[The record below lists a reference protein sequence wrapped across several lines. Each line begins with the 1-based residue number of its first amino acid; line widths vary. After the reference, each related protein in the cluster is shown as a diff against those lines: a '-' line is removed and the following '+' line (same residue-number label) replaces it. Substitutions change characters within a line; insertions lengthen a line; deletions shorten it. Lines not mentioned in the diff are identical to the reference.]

1 VSESVHPRAD
11 EIDSLSTLQFVE
23 LMHAEDARA
32 LEAIDSQL
40 GEIARAIDG
49 VAERLRSG
57 GRLHYFGAGTS
68 GRIAAL
74 DAAECPAT
82 FGIAADLVQAHEGG
96 DDEQEDDGDRGRDH
110 AQRSGVGAGD
120 VALGISASGTT
131 AYVLSAIATA
141 KAAGAMVVALTC
153 TPGSPLGQA
162 ADITV
167 EIETGPEVI
176 AGSTRL
182 KAGTVQKV
190 TLNMISTGIFTQL
203 GHTYRGRMV
212 NVVVTNEKRRA
223 RAARLVAELGRTSV
237 EVAAQA
243 LTDVGGNTKA
253 AILMLRR
260 GMSAQE
266 AKERLDAAGGNLNA
280 TLTEAPRP

>member
-1 VSESVHPRAD
+1 MSESVHPRAD
-11 EIDSLSTLQFVE
+11 ELESLTTLELVE
-23 LMHAEDARA
+23 LMHAEELRA
-32 LEAIDSQL
+32 HEAIHPQL
-40 GEIARAIDG
+40 GEIARAIE
-49 VAERLRSG
+49 VIVERLRSG

-96 DDEQEDDGDRGRDH
+96 DDEQEDERHRGRDH
-110 AQRSGVGAGD
+110 AQRSGVGSGD

-131 AYVLSAIATA
+131 AYVLSAIDAA
-141 KAAGAMVVALTC
+141 KAVGAVVVALTC

-162 ADITV
+162 ADIAI

-190 TLNMISTGIFTQL
+190 TLNMISTGTFTRL

-212 NVVVTNEKRRA
+212 NVVATNDKRRT
-223 RAARLVAELGRTSV
+223 RDARLVAELGGTSM
-237 EVAAQA
+237 EGAARA
-243 LTDVGGNTKA
+243 LSDARGNTKA

-260 GMSAQE
+260 GVSAQE
-266 AKERLDAAGGNLNA
+266 AEELLSAAGGNLNA
-280 TLTEAPRP
+280 TLTEARRP

>member
-1 VSESVHPRAD
+1 MSESVHPRAD
-11 EIDSLSTLQFVE
+11 EIDSLTTLQLVE

-49 VAERLRSG
+49 VAGRLRSG

-110 AQRSGVGAGD
+110 AKRSGVGAGD

-131 AYVLSAIATA
+131 AYVLSAIAAA

-162 ADITV
+162 ADIAV

-243 LTDVGGNTKA
+243 LTDAGGNTKA

-280 TLTEAPRP
+280 TLTEARRP

>member
-1 VSESVHPRAD
+1 MSESVHPRAD
-11 EIDSLSTLQFVE
+11 EIDSLTTRDLVE

-32 LEAIDSQL
+32 LDAIDSQL
-40 GEIARAIDG
+40 GGITHAVDG
-49 VAERLRSG
+49 IAERLRAG
-57 GRLHYFGAGTS
+57 GHLHYFGAGTS

-82 FGIAADLVQAHEGG
+82 FGITPDLVQAHEGG
-96 DDEQEDDGDRGRDH
+96 DDEQEDDEHRGRDH
-110 AQRSGVGAGD
+110 AQRSGIRAGD

-131 AYVLSAIATA
+131 PYVLSAIAAA

-153 TPGSPLGQA
+153 TPGSPLGQT
-162 ADITV
+162 ADVAI

-190 TLNMISTGIFTQL
+190 TLNMISTGVFTRL

-212 NVVVTNEKRRA
+212 NVVVTNDKRRA

-243 LTDVGGNTKA
+243 LNDAEGSAKA

-260 GMSAQE
+260 GLSARE
-266 AKERLDAAGGNLNA
+266 AKERLSAAGGNLKE
-280 TLTEAPRP
+280 TLTEVRRP

>member
-1 VSESVHPRAD
+1 MSESVHPRAD
-11 EIDSLSTLQFVE
+11 ELDSLTTQELVE

-32 LEAIDSQL
+32 LEAIDPQL
-40 GEIARAIDG
+40 SEIASAIDAIAG
-49 VAERLRSG
+49 RLHAG

-74 DAAECPAT
+74 DAGELSAT

-96 DDEQEDDGDRGRDH
+96 DDEQEDDEHRGRDH

-131 AYVLSAIATA
+131 PYVLSAIGAA
-141 KAAGAMVVALTC
+141 KAAGAMVVVVTC

-162 ADITV
+162 ADIAI

-190 TLNMISTGIFTQL
+190 TLNMISTGTFVRL
-203 GHTYRGRMV
+203 GLTFRGRMV
-212 NVVVTNEKRRA
+212 NVVVTNDKRRA
-223 RAARLVAELGRTSV
+223 RAERLVADLGATSIEL
-237 EVAAQA
+237 AARA
-243 LTDVGGNTKA
+243 LRDARGDAKA
-253 AILMLRR
+253 AILMVRL
-260 GMSAQE
+260 GVSAQQAE
-266 AKERLDAAGGNLNA
+266 DLLSATGGNLDA
-280 TLTEAPRP
+280 TTSGAQRP

>member
-1 VSESVHPRAD
+1 MSESVHPRAD
-11 EIDSLSTLQFVE
+11 EIDSLTTLGLVK

-32 LEAIDSQL
+32 LEAIDPQL

-49 VAERLRSG
+49 IAERLRAG

-82 FGIAADLVQAHEGG
+82 FGIPPDIVQAHEGG
-96 DDEQEDDGDRGRDH
+96 DDEQEDDEHRGRDH
-110 AQRSGVGAGD
+110 ARRSGIRAGD

-131 AYVLSAIATA
+131 PYVLSAIAA
-141 KAAGAMVVALTC
+141 VKAAGAMVVSLTC

-162 ADITV
+162 ADVAI

-190 TLNMISTGIFTQL
+190 TLNMLSTGVFTRL

-212 NVVVTNEKRRA
+212 NVVATNDKRRA
-223 RAARLVAELGRTSV
+223 RVARLVAELGRTSV

-243 LTDVGGNTKA
+243 LSEAGGSAKT

-260 GMSAQE
+260 GLSAKE
-266 AKERLDAAGGNLNA
+266 AKERLSAAGGNLSE
-280 TLTEAPRP
+280 TLTEVHRP

>member
-1 VSESVHPRAD
+1 MSESVHPRAD
-11 EIDSLSTLQFVE
+11 EIDSLTTRELVE

-32 LEAIDSQL
+32 LEAIDPQL
-40 GEIARAIDG
+40 ADIARAVDSI
-49 VAERLRSG
+49 AEHLRTG
-57 GRLHYFGAGTS
+57 GHLHYFGAGTS

-82 FGIAADLVQAHEGG
+82 FGIPPDLVQAHEGG
-96 DDEQEDDGDRGRDH
+96 DDEQEDDEHRGRDH
-110 AQRSGVGAGD
+110 AQRSGIRAGD

-131 AYVLSAIATA
+131 AYVLSAIAAA

-153 TPGSPLGQA
+153 TPGSPLGEA
-162 ADITV
+162 ADVAI

-190 TLNMISTGIFTQL
+190 TLNMISTGVFTRL

-212 NVVVTNEKRRA
+212 NVVVTNDKRRA
-223 RAARLVAELGRTSV
+223 RAARLVAELGRSSV

-243 LTDVGGNTKA
+243 LNDAEGSAKA

-260 GMSAQE
+260 GLSARE
-266 AKERLDAAGGNLNA
+266 AKERLSAAEGNLNE
-280 TLTEAPRP
+280 TLTEVRRP

>member
-1 VSESVHPRAD
+1 MSESVHPRAD
-11 EIDSLSTLQFVE
+11 EIDSLTTLQLVE

-40 GEIARAIDG
+40 GLIARAIDG
-49 VAERLRSG
+49 IAERLRSG

-82 FGIAADLVQAHEGG
+82 FGIPADLVQAHEGG
-96 DDEQEDDGDRGRDH
+96 DDEQEDDEHRGRDH
-110 AQRSGVGAGD
+110 AIRSGVGAGD

-131 AYVLSAIATA
+131 AYVLSAIGAA
-141 KAAGAMVVALTC
+141 KAAGAMVVVLTC

-162 ADITV
+162 ADIAI

-190 TLNMISTGIFTQL
+190 TLNMISTGVFTRL

-212 NVVVTNEKRRA
+212 NVVVSNDKRRA

-243 LTDVGGNTKA
+243 LSEAGGSTKA

-260 GMSAQE
+260 GVSAQE
-266 AKERLDAAGGNLNA
+266 ANQRLDAAGGDLNA
-280 TLTEAPRP
+280 ILTEARRQ

>member
-1 VSESVHPRAD
+1 MSESVHPRAD
-11 EIDSLSTLQFVE
+11 ELESLTTLELVE
-23 LMHAEDARA
+23 LMQAEELRA
-32 LEAIDSQL
+32 HEAIHPHL
-40 GEIARAIDG
+40 VEIARTVEVI
-49 VAERLRSG
+49 AERLRAG

-82 FGIAADLVQAHEGG
+82 FGISADLVQAHEGG
-96 DDEQEDDGDRGRDH
+96 DDDQEDDEHRGRDH
-110 AQRSGVGAGD
+110 AERSGVRAGD

-131 AYVLSAIATA
+131 AYVLSAVGAA
-141 KAAGAMVVALTC
+141 KEAGATVLAITC

-162 ADITV
+162 AEIAI

-190 TLNMISTGIFTQL
+190 TLNMISTGLFTRL

-212 NVVVTNEKRRA
+212 NVVVTNDKRRA

-237 EVAAQA
+237 EAAAQA
-243 LTDVGGNTKA
+243 INDAGGSAKA

-266 AKERLDAAGGNLNA
+266 ARQRLAESGGDLNA
-280 TLTEAPRP
+280 TLTEVPHP

>member
-1 VSESVHPRAD
+1 MNESVHPRAD
-11 EIDSLSTLQFVE
+11 ELESLTTFQLVE
-23 LMHAEDARA
+23 LIHAEELRA
-32 LEAIDSQL
+32 HEAILPQL
-40 GEIARAIDG
+40 GEIARAVDAI
-49 VAERLRSG
+49 AERLRLG

-82 FGIAADLVQAHEGG
+82 FGIASDLVQAHEGG
-96 DDEQEDDGDRGRDH
+96 DDAQEDDENLGREH
-110 AQRSGVGAGD
+110 GIGSEIGAGD
-120 VALGISASGTT
+120 VAVGISASGTT
-131 AYVLSAIATA
+131 AYVISAIGAA
-141 KAAGAMVVALTC
+141 QAAGAMVVALTC

-162 ADITV
+162 ADIAI

-190 TLNMISTGIFTQL
+190 TLNMISTAAFTRL

-212 NVVVTNEKRRA
+212 NVIATNDKRRA
-223 RAARLVAELGRTSV
+223 RAARLVAELGGTSM
-237 EVAAQA
+237 EVAARA
-243 LTDVGGNTKA
+243 LTDARGNAKT

-260 GMSAQE
+260 GVSARE
-266 AKERLDAAGGNLNA
+266 AEELLSAARGNLNA
-280 TLTEAPRP
+280 TLTEARRP

>member
-1 VSESVHPRAD
+1 MSERVHPRAD
-11 EIDSLSTLQFVE
+11 EIDSLTTLQLVE

-32 LEAIDSQL
+32 LEAIDPHL
-40 GEIARAIDG
+40 GEIARAVDG
-49 VAERLRSG
+49 IAERFRSG

-74 DAAECPAT
+74 DASECPAT
-82 FGIAADLVQAHEGG
+82 FGIPTELVQAHEGG
-96 DDEQEDDGDRGRDH
+96 DDEQEDDEHLGRNH
-110 AQRSGVGAGD
+110 AERSGVGARD

-131 AYVLSAIATA
+131 PYVLSAIDAA

-153 TPGSPLGQA
+153 TPGSPLGQV
-162 ADITV
+162 ADIAI

-190 TLNMISTGIFTQL
+190 TLNMLSTGVFTRL

-212 NVVVTNEKRRA
+212 NVVATNDKRRA
-223 RAARLVAELGRTSV
+223 RVARLVAELGRTSV

-243 LTDVGGNTKA
+243 LSEAGGSAKT

-260 GMSAQE
+260 GLNAKE
-266 AKERLDAAGGNLNA
+266 AKERLSAAGGNLSE
-280 TLTEAPRP
+280 TLTEVHRP

>member
-1 VSESVHPRAD
+1 
-11 EIDSLSTLQFVE
+11 
-23 LMHAEDARA
+23 MHAEDARA

-49 VAERLRSG
+49 VADRLRSG

-141 KAAGAMVVALTC
+141 KATGAMVVALTC

-162 ADITV
+162 ADIAV

-243 LTDVGGNTKA
+243 LTDAGGNTKA

-280 TLTEAPRP
+280 TLAEAGRP

>member
-11 EIDSLSTLQFVE
+11 ELEALTTLELVE
-23 LMHAEDARA
+23 LMHAEERRA
-32 LEAIDSQL
+32 HEAIHPQL
-40 GEIARAIDG
+40 PEIARAVDAI
-49 VAERLRSG
+49 AARLRSG

-96 DDEQEDDGDRGRDH
+96 DDEQEDDGHRGRDH
-110 AQRSGVGAGD
+110 AQRSGVGAPD
-120 VALGISASGTT
+120 VAVGISASGTT
-131 AYVLSAIATA
+131 AYVLSAIGVA
-141 KAAGAMVVALTC
+141 KETGALIVALTC
-153 TPGSPLGQA
+153 TTGSPLGHA
-162 ADITV
+162 ADIAI

-190 TLNMISTGIFTQL
+190 TLNMISTGTFTRL

-212 NVVVTNEKRRA
+212 NVLVTNDKRRA
-223 RAARLVAELGRTSV
+223 RAVRLVAELGGAST
-237 EVAAQA
+237 ELAARA
-243 LTDVGGNTKA
+243 LSDAHGHTRV

-260 GMSAQE
+260 GVSAQQ
-266 AKERLDAAGGNLNA
+266 AQDLLSAAGGNLDA
-280 TLTEAPRP
+280 TLTRARRP

>member
-1 VSESVHPRAD
+1 MSEGVHPRAD
-11 EIDSLSTLQFVE
+11 EIDSLTVLELVE
-23 LMHAEDARA
+23 LMHAEDRRA
-32 LEAIDSQL
+32 LDAIDPHL
-40 GEIARAIDG
+40 AEIARTVDG
-49 VAERLRSG
+49 IAKRLRSG
-57 GRLHYFGAGTS
+57 GRMHYFGAGTS

-74 DAAECPAT
+74 DAVECPAT
-82 FGIAADLVQAHEGG
+82 FGIPADIVHAHEGG
-96 DDEQEDDGDRGRDH
+96 DDEQEDDKHLGRDH
-110 AQRSGVGAGD
+110 AQRSGVGAAD
-120 VALGISASGTT
+120 VAVGISASGTT
-131 AYVLSAIATA
+131 AYVLSAIETA

-162 ADITV
+162 ADIAI

-190 TLNMISTGIFTQL
+190 TLNMISTGVFTRL

-212 NVVVTNEKRRA
+212 NLVVTNDKRRA
-223 RAARLVAELGRTSV
+223 RVARLVAELGRTSV

-243 LTDVGGNTKA
+243 LTEAGGSAKA

-260 GMSAQE
+260 GVSAEE
-266 AKERLDAAGGNLNA
+266 AKERLSAAGGNLND
-280 TLTEAPRP
+280 TLTEARRP

>member
-1 VSESVHPRAD
+1 MSEGVHPRAD
-11 EIDSLSTLQFVE
+11 ELDSLTTLELVE

-32 LEAIDSQL
+32 LEAIDPQL
-40 GEIARAIDG
+40 GVIAGAIDAI
-49 VAERLRSG
+49 VERMRLG
-57 GRLHYFGAGTS
+57 ARLHYFGAGSS

-74 DAAECPAT
+74 DALELSAT

-96 DDEQEDDGDRGRDH
+96 DDEQEDDEHRGRDH
-110 AQRSGVGAGD
+110 AQRSGVGVGD

-131 AYVLSAIATA
+131 GYVVSAIRTA
-141 KAAGAMVVALTC
+141 KEAGAVVVALTC
-153 TPGSPLGQA
+153 TPGSPLGQT
-162 ADITV
+162 ADIAI

-190 TLNMISTGIFTQL
+190 ILNMISTGVFTRL

-212 NVVVTNEKRRA
+212 NVIVTNDKRRA
-223 RAARLVAELGRTSV
+223 RAARLVAELGGTSL
-237 EVAAQA
+237 ELAAQA
-243 LTDVGGNTKA
+243 LADARGNPKA

-260 GMSAQE
+260 GVSVQE
-266 AKERLDAAGGNLNA
+266 AEKLLSAARGNLNA
-280 TLTEAPRP
+280 TLTEVRRP

>member
-1 VSESVHPRAD
+1 MSESVHPRAD
-11 EIDSLSTLQFVE
+11 EIDSLTTLQLVE

-49 VAERLRSG
+49 VAGRLRSG

-110 AQRSGVGAGD
+110 AQRSGVGEGD

-131 AYVLSAIATA
+131 AYVLSAIAAA

-162 ADITV
+162 ADIAV

-243 LTDVGGNTKA
+243 LTDAGGNTKA

-280 TLTEAPRP
+280 TLIEARRP